1 MYRLDGF
8 LEDDACDDC
17 GDDAGDD
24 DVCGSGLA
32 PVSTRGAD
40 GAALLASLSDD
51 STTASTWGD
60 KSSSSSLTT
69 GLTDPAAPTVPLA
82 EAAMVEECAL
92 VGFVRLQVMFGAE
105 VGAGHK
111 EKWHETNAG
120 TMLFRLH

>member
-92 VGFVRLQVMFGAE
+92 VGFVRLQ
-105 VGAGHK
+105 
-111 EKWHETNAG
+111 
-120 TMLFRLH
+120 